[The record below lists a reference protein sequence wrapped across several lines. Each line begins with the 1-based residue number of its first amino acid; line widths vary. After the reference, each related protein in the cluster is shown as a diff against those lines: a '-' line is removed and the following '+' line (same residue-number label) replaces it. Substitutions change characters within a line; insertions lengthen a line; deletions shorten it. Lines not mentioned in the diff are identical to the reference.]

1 MSGQILVPLDRKAR
15 LKEIVSCLED
25 IAQPG
30 MRVVFLIPDQV
41 DLFRYLFHHKGMMET
56 GLYTALAV
64 KKLADRYMAENR
76 RDSAKQKV
84 FLASEGLRKR
94 GVDIAAEFY
103 TGSLRGALKKYPLDG
118 DAHLIMIP
126 TRRLMLIIEVLY
138 VLSGFF
144 KRRRVSSVLLHPL
157 TGRPK

>member
-1 MSGQILVPLDRKAR
+1 MAGQILVPLDRKDR
-15 LKEIVSCLED
+15 LKEILPCLED

-30 MRVVFLIPDQV
+30 MRVVFLIPDHI
-41 DLFRYLFHHKGMMET
+41 DGFGCLLHHKGMMET

-64 KKLADRYMAENR
+64 KKLADQYMAENR
-76 RDSAKQKV
+76 RDSVKQKV

-94 GVDIAAEFY
+94 GVDIAVEFY
-103 TGSLRGALKKYPLDG
+103 TGSLRSALKRYPLAG
-118 DAHLIMIP
+118 DAQIMTP
-126 TRRLMLIIEVLY
+126 TRSLALIEVLY

-157 TGRPK
+157 MGRSK